1 MSPLDAN
8 AIPLTARLLPSK
20 GGSYNLDLNISLS
33 GLNLL
38 PDGEIWTG
46 EVDVFL
52 VERDQRGKEF
62 GRVNDTI
69 AMRLKQATYEQ
80 LLKTGASYQHALTL
94 SPKADMLRIVV
105 RDARSGDLGSLT
117 IPTAALA
124 R

>member
-1 MSPLDAN
+1 
-8 AIPLTARLLPSK
+8 
-20 GGSYNLDLNISLS
+20 
-33 GLNLL
+33 LL